1 MPRTLS
7 TAEVA
12 DFRERLCD
20 AAAKIFME
28 KGEQGFTLREL
39 AAALGVSPMTPYRYF
54 HDKDEILAA
63 VRARAFQQFA
73 QTLEAGYAKGNN
85 PGSRAHETGEAYLRF
100 ALDNPG
106 TYKLMFE
113 MNQPG
118 DDKYPELMRAADRAR
133 LTMTRHIPG
142 LIQAGLLEGDPELIG
157 HIYWITL
164 HGAVTLQ
171 LAGKLDPQCDMRK
184 IVEGAFDA
192 LARGFAPKH

>member
-39 AAALGVSPMTPYRYF
+39 ASALGVSPMTPYRYF

-73 QTLEAGYAKGNN
+73 QTLEAAYAKGTDVI
-85 PGSRAHETGEAYLRF
+85 SRANGAGEAYLRF
-100 ALDNPG
+100 ALENPG
-106 TYKLMFE
+106 TYKLMFD
-113 MNQPG
+113 MNQPEA
-118 DDKYPELMRAADRAR
+118 KYPALEEAAHRAR

-142 LIQAGLLEGDPELIG
+142 LIEAGMMQGDPELIG
-157 HIYWITL
+157 HIFWVTM

-171 LAGKLDPQCDMRK
+171 LTGKLDPACDMK
-184 IVEGAFDA
+184 TILDSAFAA
-192 LARGFAPKH
+192 LVRGFAPKS